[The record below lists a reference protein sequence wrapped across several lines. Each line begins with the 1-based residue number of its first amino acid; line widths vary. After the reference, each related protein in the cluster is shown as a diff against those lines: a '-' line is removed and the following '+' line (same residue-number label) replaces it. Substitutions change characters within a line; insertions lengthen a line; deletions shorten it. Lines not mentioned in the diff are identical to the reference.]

1 MNTDARDRPPTMPLD
16 ALAGE
21 LAALV
26 RRHDPAWSGIT
37 SHDPGVTLLE
47 LGAWMTERLGGT
59 AARSDPYRN
68 FNFRV
73 EIEGAVVAAVS
84 KVSALRRSTEV
95 VEHREGGAPDLVHR
109 SPGRVVYAPF
119 LVERPLGADTAFE
132 DWADLVRGGAPGAV
146 TPASGSYRKKVRIE
160 VLDHVGRL
168 FLAYDVFGCW
178 PIAYRVLPDLTES
191 LTLLPEAWQRDRSL
205 PPPG

>member
-1 MNTDARDRPPTMPLD
+1 MTPDPHDRQPTMPLD

-26 RRHDPAWSGIT
+26 RRQDPAWSGIT
-37 SHDPGVTLLE
+37 THDPGVTLLE

-73 EIEGAVVAAVS
+73 AFEGTVVAGVS
-84 KVSALRRSTEV
+84 KVSALRRSAEV
-95 VEHREGGAPDLVHR
+95 LEHREGGAPDLIHR
-109 SPGRVVYAPF
+109 SPGRVAYSPF
-119 LVERPLGADTAFE
+119 LVERPLGADTTFE
-132 DWADLVRGGAPGAV
+132 DWADLVRDRAGEAM
-146 TPASGSYRKKVRIE
+146 TPASGNYRKNVRIE
-160 VLDHVGRL
+160 ILDHVGRV
-168 FLAYDVFGCW
+168 FLAYDVSGCW

-191 LTLLPEAWQRDRSL
+191 LTLLPEAWQRDRSVS
-205 PPPG
+205 PAG